1 MSARRDSPRCGTRA
15 LGGDRGFSVLETLIA
30 AFIAVIVLSAAGSLY
45 MSSRHAFDFG
55 ASQGYVQ
62 RQGTLIQEQIARW
75 AKSSVSVQRVRCG
88 GNGTDGRSLAIRD
101 ANGTIRC
108 IYQSPEGADTDADLY
123 VCQVSDWTAG
133 CTGGTIYNMLNLT
146 PSEVSVRLGA
156 PLRVRNTTFTTMNCI
171 DPGPC
176 GSGAIALSVTQNLVT
191 VSFDLTD
198 NTIPNPEQGTY
209 TGMRF
214 GFGIGSRN

>member
-1 MSARRDSPRCGTRA
+1 VSFLLCGRRTLEEA
-15 LGGDRGFSVLETLIA
+15 RGFSLVEILIA
-30 AFIAVIVLSAAGSLY
+30 SFISVLVVSAAGALY
-45 MSSRHAFDFG
+45 LTSQKAFDYG
-55 ASQGYVQ
+55 TSQAYVQ

-75 AKSSVSVQRVRCG
+75 AKNSVAVQQVLCG
-88 GNGTDGRSLAIRD
+88 GNATAGRSLAIED

-108 IYQSPEGADTDADLY
+108 IYQGPEAVDTDADLF
-123 VCQVSDWTAG
+123 VCQVASWNAA
-133 CTGGTIYNMLNLT
+133 CTGGTNYNMLNLM

-156 PLRVRNTTFTTMNCI
+156 PLRVRNTTFTAVTCI

-176 GSGAIALSVTQNLVT
+176 GTGAIALSVTTQLVN

-198 NTIPNPEQGTY
+198 NTIPNPQQGTY
-209 TGMRF
+209 VGMRF